1 VTHAGDPGLD
11 LLGRA
16 LELEAVDRF
25 VERAASGPA
34 GMVVDGDPG
43 IGKTSVWLE
52 AVRRTEAAGARI
64 LRSAPT
70 EPERSLTLGGLTD
83 LLAGVSDAELA
94 TLPVP
99 QRHAL
104 EIALLRVEPSGQL
117 PDQRTLSVATASLL
131 RRTPCSA
138 ARPVTRRS
146 AIGWRPSIT
155 PASSTIGTTPLAG
168 W

>member
-1 VTHAGDPGLD
+1 MTRAGEAGLD

-25 VERAASGPA
+25 VERAGSGPA
-34 GMVVDGDPG
+34 GLLVDGDPG

-52 AVRRTEAAGARI
+52 AVRRAEAAGARI
-64 LRSAPT
+64 LKSAPT

-83 LLAGVSDAELA
+83 VLAGVADAELA
-94 TLPVP
+94 TLPPP

-117 PDQRTLSVATASLL
+117 PDQRTLSVATAGIL
-131 RRTPCSA
+131 RQLASE
-138 ARPVTRRS
+138 RPVVV
-146 AIGWRPSIT
+146 AIDE
-155 PASSTIGTTPLAG
+155 IGRAHV
-168 W
+168 